1 MVAVRV
7 ISGYDACDPSL
18 PHQRVSSM
26 KTTKKRAFQK
36 KDGTYTGPGSRK
48 WSPEVIIDVYRYA
61 RLGLGDIKIGDRLK
75 VTYTTFKIWRRSK
88 PEVRKALETGRKDY
102 EADKKRDA
110 ELERIRKEELKKMEE
125 KELANRDSLKDF
137 VLERLSPEVRQV
149 WDRIDKAATAM
160 TLDQEKENWEMTEK
174 DKYHAIQKLN
184 RFNRQHLFVYALINS
199 DYSMTEA
206 ARRCGFSTST
216 LSLWLKEPG
225 FRELMDEVQRHK
237 YDFFETAFVKLV
249 KMGDPK
255 AIIHAAKTMLKN
267 RGYGSEV
274 KVSVGG
280 TVKHDHDHKITKVS
294 DLPLDL
300 ETKLKIR
307 DSFRR
312 TQKALPAHDS
322 DGEVVE
328 AEVVDD

>member
-1 MVAVRV
+1 
-7 ISGYDACDPSL
+7 
-18 PHQRVSSM
+18 M

-36 KDGTYTGPGSRK
+36 KDGTYTGPGCRK

-61 RLGLGDIKIGDRLK
+61 RLGLGDIKIGNRLK

-88 PEVRKALETGRKDY
+88 PEVRKALEAGRKDY
-102 EADKKRDA
+102 EADKKREA
-110 ELERIRKEELKKMEE
+110 ELERMRKEELQKLEQ
-125 KELANRDSLKDF
+125 KELENRDSLKDF
-137 VLERLSPEVRQV
+137 VLERLSPEVRMA
-149 WDRIDKAATAM
+149 WDRIHQAATTASY
-160 TLDQEKENWEMTEK
+160 DGQTE
-174 DKYHAIQKLN
+174 DPHESYREIQRLN

-206 ARRCGFSTST
+206 ARRCGISGSTID
-216 LSLWLKEPG
+216 LWLKDPT
-225 FRELMDEVQRHK
+225 FRKLMDEVQRHK
-237 YDFFETAFVKLV
+237 YDFFETAFVRLV

-267 RGYGSEV
+267 RGYGTEV
-274 KVSVGG
+274 KVSVDGR
-280 TVKHDHDHKITKVS
+280 VKHDHRHKVTKVS

-307 DSFRR
+307 DSFRK
-312 TQKALPAHDS
+312 TQALPAHDP